1 MSENL
6 SYCDNDICDEYSN
19 ITINKKNYCNKC
31 CLEYIQ
37 IIQSTIKMKHIK
49 SLFNNSNIKSTV
61 HLHENNKLIK
71 YIIKNGIDNNTPK
84 KGYIATI
91 IYRGFLLNG
100 KQVDSSKNKP
110 FNITIGIN
118 NIIPMWDKVLM
129 SMTKGEECIFIGDS
143 SLGYGKE
150 PPFNTIPPNSDLCF
164 HVKLLNFESDSEQ
177 FDIENMSYNDKI
189 HNMQKYKDIALN
201 YYKKNDI
208 NNAIVNFHKSLDFIY
223 NDDINEEGKDIKNN
237 KINLLNN
244 LSLCYFKIKK
254 YNESSSFSFQVLE
267 IDYNNIKATYRH
279 ALNLIEMEE
288 YDTAILGLEK
298 LVNLHPNEYNIQLL
312 NNIKQKNKNILLQK
326 KNTYKKMFT

>member
-1 MSENL
+1 MAENF
-6 SYCDNDICDEYSN
+6 SYCDNDICDEYSDL
-19 ITINKKNYCNKC
+19 IINKKNYCNKC
-31 CLEYIQ
+31 CLESIQ
-37 IIQSTIKMKHIK
+37 IIQSAIKMKHIK
-49 SLFNNSNIKSTV
+49 SLLNNSNIKSTV
-61 HLHENNKLIK
+61 HLAENNKLIK

-84 KGYIATI
+84 KGYITTI

-100 KQVDSSKNKP
+100 KEVDSSKNRP
-110 FNITIGIN
+110 IDITIGIN

-177 FDIENMSYNDKI
+177 FNIENMNYNDKI
-189 HNMQKYKDIALN
+189 YNMQKYKDIALDF
-201 YYKKNDI
+201 YKKNDI
-208 NNAIVNFHKSLDFIY
+208 NNAIINFHKSLDFIY
-223 NDDINEEGKDIKNN
+223 DDDINEENKDIKTN

-267 IDYNNIKATYRH
+267 IDYNNIKATFRH

-298 LVNLHPNEYNIQLL
+298 LVNLHPNKYNKQLL
-312 NNIKQKNKNILLQK
+312 DNIKQKNKNILLQK